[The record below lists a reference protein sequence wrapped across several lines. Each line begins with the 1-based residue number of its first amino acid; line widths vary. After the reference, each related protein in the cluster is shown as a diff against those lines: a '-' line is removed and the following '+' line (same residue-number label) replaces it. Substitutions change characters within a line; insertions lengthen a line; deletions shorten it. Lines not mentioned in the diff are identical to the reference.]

1 MLIINSTIIIYS
13 NNVTQGIGA
22 ALLQPD
28 TNGQMKPV
36 AFASKSLTP
45 TEQRYACIERE
56 MLAIVFVAQ
65 RFHTYVFGRS
75 FQTITNHK
83 PLVNILDKP
92 LTTAPPRLQRLTLK
106 LQGYNFTLR
115 HRPG

>member
-1 MLIINSTIIIYS
+1 MQPYI
-13 NNVTQGIGA
+13 
-22 ALLQPD
+22 LQPD
-28 TNGQMKPV
+28 TNGQMKSV

-92 LTTAPPRLQRLTLK
+92 LTTAPPRLQRLMLK